1 MTGSSPYDNLQREG
15 LEGRELEASVL
26 SRAAQKL
33 ARCKARW
40 EAKKEYK
47 EMLNEALRYNQKL
60 WSFFQ
65 VELSNPA
72 NPLPEALRADLLRL
86 SHFIDQKTFALFAGG
101 DIADLD
107 GIIRI
112 NRRIASG
119 LLEGQRTPDESAV
132 ESQELNLTA

>member
-1 MTGSSPYDNLQREG
+1 MTGSSLYENLQREG